1 MESDL
6 DILFLK
12 YFEKISNLKESIAP
26 DDLLKLYAFNKQAKS
41 PNNFNIGN
49 NKNGLINGFKF
60 NARQQLKGMTQDDA
74 KKGYI
79 KLAKKILAKK

>member
-12 YFEKISNLKESIAP
+12 YFDKISNLKESIAP
-26 DDLLKLYAFNKQAKS
+26 DELLKLYAYNKQSKS
-41 PNNFNIGN
+41 GNDFSIGA

-60 NARQQLKGMTQDDA
+60 NARQQLQGMSQEDA

-79 KLAKKILAKK
+79 ELAKKILAEK